1 MTLRTRIRAARARCS
16 ACAASPR
23 AAQEST
29 MRLHPAPDPPR
40 RDRVPAWPDPAR
52 PEPPAGVRHQHRE
65 RDFGI
70 GYGNSSGYGC
80 DEHFVQPPWGPD
92 RFRCL

>member
-1 MTLRTRIRAARARCS
+1 VNALRTTRSSSSTSVRATTGQP
-16 ACAASPR
+16 AAP
-23 AAQEST
+23 
-29 MRLHPAPDPPR
+29 
-40 RDRVPAWPDPAR
+40 
-52 PEPPAGVRHQHRE
+52 VRHVHRE

-80 DEHFVQPPWGPD
+80 EEHFAQPPWGPD